1 MVARALILL
10 SSSQSWQK
18 LQPLWG
24 ACRQGREEVVK
35 QLVARDDVN
44 PDKPDNKEY
53 NTTLEHFW
61 QLAWG
66 VVKRLLEQ
74 NDVNPDKRDN
84 NAKTPLWRAAWD
96 RHERVVNLLF
106 GRDDVNPDKPD
117 TDGGT
122 PVLWAS

>member
-1 MVARALILL
+1 M
-10 SSSQSWQK
+10 
-18 LQPLWG
+18 
-24 ACRQGREEVVK
+24 
-35 QLVARDDVN
+35 
-44 PDKPDNKEY
+44 
-53 NTTLEHFW
+53 
-61 QLAWG
+61 
-66 VVKRLLEQ
+66 KRLREQ